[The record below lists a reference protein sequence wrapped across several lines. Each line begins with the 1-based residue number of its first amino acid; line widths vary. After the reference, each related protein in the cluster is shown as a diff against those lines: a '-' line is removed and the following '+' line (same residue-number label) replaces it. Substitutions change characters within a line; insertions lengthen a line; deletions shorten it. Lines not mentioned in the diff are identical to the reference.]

1 MTTTLSQLVDAIVRE
16 TSRFDLLLDIA
27 RYANQTIR
35 EVHADPVRNTPIN
48 FPANRM
54 EAAIAATG
62 STLSWDIPNPAVF
75 QMMEAVRYDSIIDEW
90 GHPVFATRLG
100 PSARQMQVETF
111 YYRARNAFS
120 FAGFGGNGSIVS
132 LSWFEFP
139 QELQYFPVA
148 SRPAS
153 FDPILGWTYGA
164 GIDTPE
170 LEAAAQ
176 LISTNWLLD
185 RWEHTIAE
193 GLRAKVYKRL
203 SDDSRSRTSYS
214 MFQAQRG
221 LLVASESFES
231 GG

>member
-16 TSRFDLLLDIA
+16 TSRFDLLTDIA

-35 EVHADPVRNTPIN
+35 EVHADPVRNTPLN

-54 EAAIAATG
+54 EASIAAAG
-62 STLSWDIPNPAVF
+62 STLAWDIPNPAVF
-75 QMMEAVRYDSIIDEW
+75 QSMEAVRYDSVLDQW
-90 GHPVFATRLG
+90 GNPVFATRLG
-100 PSARQMQVETF
+100 PSARQMQIETF
-111 YYRARNAFS
+111 YYRTRNSYS
-120 FAGFGGNGSIVS
+120 FAGFGGAGATVS

-139 QELQYFPVA
+139 AELQYFPVA

-153 FDPILGWTYGA
+153 FDQTLGWTYGA
-164 GIDTPE
+164 GINTAE
-170 LEAAAQ
+170 LQAAAQ
-176 LISTNWLLD
+176 LISYNWLLD

-221 LLVASESFES
+221 LLVASEAFES